1 MGEYRE
7 IVSTYRRP
15 LPESWRDSH
24 VPEEVVEVYR
34 RAFPAETVERY
45 SRPLPRSHPESG
57 RQKPLEMRTVLIPL
71 RQDGQTEADPA
82 ETRPDMAVQNSQK
95 GRKGRKGR
103 KNWENRKNPQKRR
116 RAGLAVFLLCV
127 GVLVG
132 ITITVRLWEDRQEE
146 ELDRYEFDWTDSG
159 EGREITIPTW
169 PTGQGAALSRTRERA

>member
-34 RAFPAETVERY
+34 RSFPAETVERY
-45 SRPLPRSHPESG
+45 SRPLPPSHPEAG

-82 ETRPDMAVQNSQK
+82 ETRPDMAERDGPK

-103 KNWENRKNPQKRR
+103 KNRKNRNGPENPHKRR

-146 ELDRYEFDWTDSG
+146 AGPL
-159 EGREITIPTW
+159 
-169 PTGQGAALSRTRERA
+169 

>member
-15 LPESWRDSH
+15 LPESWRDSR

-34 RAFPAETVERY
+34 RSFPAETVERY
-45 SRPLPRSHPESG
+45 SRPLPRSHPEAG

-103 KNWENRKNPQKRR
+103 KKAPASGAHAAPDAETPAS
-116 RAGLAVFLLCV
+116 RAGGAPSRSEPW
-127 GVLVG
+127 GG
-132 ITITVRLWEDRQEE
+132 
-146 ELDRYEFDWTDSG
+146 SG
-159 EGREITIPTW
+159 R
-169 PTGQGAALSRTRERA
+169 